1 MSVKQTEGKITA
13 LYERLSRDDESAGD
27 SNSIVNQKKYL
38 ESYAAQMGYENCAHY
53 TDDGWSGGN
62 FERPAWKK
70 LIADIEAG
78 KVAHVIVKDMSRAG
92 RDYLQTGFYTE
103 VFFRQHNV
111 HFVAIANGVDSND
124 QNSNEFAPFLN
135 IMNEWYLRD
144 LSRKQ
149 RTAIRVK
156 GESGK
161 PTTNCAIYG
170 YKKDPNDKY
179 HWLIDEEAAAVVR
192 RIFRLTIEGN
202 GPYEIA
208 RIFFDDKIE
217 TPAVYFGK
225 QNKGIWKSKEEFP
238 NPYNWSGYIVAQ
250 ILSKPEYMG
259 HTVNFR
265 SHKQSYKDKTPVMN
279 PKEEWLIFENTHEAI
294 VDKETWELAQ
304 KLRKTP
310 RRIDTMGEA
319 NPLTGLLYCADCGEK
334 MYNHRSRGGTEN
346 NPYPSDFFDCSV
358 YTRAHQKH
366 STACCGHYITTTAL
380 RTLILETIRSVST
393 FAISNRDEFME
404 KVRAASQ
411 LRQAE
416 AAKDT
421 KRKLNKDRKRIT
433 ELDTIIKKLYE
444 SFAVGRISEERF
456 DSLLSE
462 YEEEQKF
469 LRTSVSNMEERLSGF
484 EEDTNRAEQFLALAK
499 KYTDF
504 SELTTPM
511 INEFIDKILV
521 HVPEKVDGDRIQEVE
536 IYLKFIGHFELPAPE
551 LTAEEEKRQEY
562 IDDSVEHAISDYGNS
577 VLYSSAR
584 NEYMIERMK
593 RLLTRTIWALTK
605 QLEAGDFVPVAYEMR
620 FENGKIDRVD
630 LCKDKDKVYVK
641 VLDYKTG
648 SKAFDVVALY
658 HGLQLQLMVYM
669 DAAVKMTQKHYPD
682 SEVIPAGVF
691 YYRLNDPLVE
701 KKVVG
706 EEEEIWQKVLKE
718 LKVDG
723 VMNLK
728 DETLEHLDHC
738 QAGESA
744 VIPVKYNK
752 NGSLSKN
759 SKVASEQEFEVMM
772 RHALGKVLKVHR
784 KILSGEVA
792 AFPYRRKQESGCDYC
807 AYRHICG
814 FDQKIP
820 GYKYRDIF
828 EMTQSEVIA
837 AMEADAVK
845 ENMNRDDHEK
855 EQEKGTGSWE

>member
-13 LYERLSRDDESAGD
+13 LYERLSRDDESSGD

-366 STACCGHYITTTAL
+366 STACCGHYITTKAL

-551 LTAEEEKRQEY
+551 LTAEEEKRQEQLRRHRIKSRERY
-562 IDDSVEHAISDYGNS
+562 QKIKAGEHAVGQPFKLTCKCCGKEFESR
-577 VLYSSAR
+577 SSAAMYCSPNCRAKFYRQEAAEKRSREIACENCGKIFTTTRSDVKYCCDQCRYEGHLKGQRIR
-584 NEYMIERMK
+584 NAVNRAKEKEPEVLDIS
-593 RLLTRTIWALTK
+593 
-605 QLEAGDFVPVAYEMR
+605 PVAETK
-620 FENGKIDRVD
+620 EPQ
-630 LCKDKDKVYVK
+630 
-641 VLDYKTG
+641 KT
-648 SKAFDVVALY
+648 A
-658 HGLQLQLMVYM
+658 
-669 DAAVKMTQKHYPD
+669 
-682 SEVIPAGVF
+682 
-691 YYRLNDPLVE
+691 
-701 KKVVG
+701 
-706 EEEEIWQKVLKE
+706 
-718 LKVDG
+718 
-723 VMNLK
+723 
-728 DETLEHLDHC
+728 
-738 QAGESA
+738 
-744 VIPVKYNK
+744 
-752 NGSLSKN
+752 
-759 SKVASEQEFEVMM
+759 
-772 RHALGKVLKVHR
+772 
-784 KILSGEVA
+784 
-792 AFPYRRKQESGCDYC
+792 
-807 AYRHICG
+807 
-814 FDQKIP
+814 
-820 GYKYRDIF
+820 
-828 EMTQSEVIA
+828 
-837 AMEADAVK
+837 
-845 ENMNRDDHEK
+845 
-855 EQEKGTGSWE
+855 